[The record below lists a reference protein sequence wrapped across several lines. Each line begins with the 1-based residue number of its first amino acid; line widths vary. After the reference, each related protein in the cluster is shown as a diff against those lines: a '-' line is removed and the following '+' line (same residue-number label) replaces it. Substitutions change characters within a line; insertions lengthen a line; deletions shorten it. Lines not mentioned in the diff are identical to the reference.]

1 MRRKQ
6 VMNELKIVQPLVIAG
21 GFDEIKAKVE
31 KRVNTALNLA
41 VSIENVKE
49 VKKYKAELNKELKA
63 LEDERKRV
71 KAEALKPYNEWEQKY
86 KECVSI
92 PYKEAEQK
100 LKEQING
107 IENLKK
113 EEISNEVKDFFNGY
127 LLTKNEEVQKLAK
140 FEDMN
145 LKILLSSNIKK
156 LKEVCTTYIDNIESD
171 ISIINHQ
178 QYADEIMYE
187 YSQNHNVALAIQN
200 VVARHNVIDKQETVK
215 ETPIEVKTEVKDTY
229 DCTFTIKNA
238 TIEQLQRVKAFFES
252 EEITYEC

>member
-1 MRRKQ
+1 
-6 VMNELKIVQPLVIAG
+6 MNELKIVQPLVITG
-21 GFDEIKAKVE
+21 GFDEIKEKVE

-71 KAEALKPYNEWEQKY
+71 KVEALKPYNDWEQKY

-100 LKEQING
+100 LKGQIME
-107 IENLKK
+107 IEDLKK
-113 EEISNEVKDFFNGY
+113 KEILNEVKDFFHGY
-127 LLTKNEEVQKLAK
+127 LLTKDEEVQKLAK
-140 FEDMN
+140 YEDMN

-156 LKEVCTTYIDNIESD
+156 LRETCTTYIDNVERD
-171 ISIINHQ
+171 ISIINNQ
-178 QYADEIMYE
+178 QYADEVRYE
-187 YSQNHNVALAIQN
+187 YSKCHNVAFAIQN
-200 VVARHNVIDKQETVK
+200 VVARHNVIDKPKETVK
-215 ETPIEVKTEVKDTY
+215 ETPAEVQTKDEVKDTY

-238 TIEQLQRVKAFFES
+238 TIEQLQRVKAFFER
-252 EEITYEC
+252 EGLTYEC

>member
-1 MRRKQ
+1 
-6 VMNELKIVQPLVIAG
+6 MNELKIVQPLVITG

-31 KRVNTALNLA
+31 ERVNTASKLA
-41 VSIENVKE
+41 VSIDNIKE

-71 KAEALKPYNEWEQKY
+71 KAEALKPYNDWEQKY

-100 LKEQING
+100 LKGQITD

-127 LLTKNEEVQKLAK
+127 LLTKSEEVQKLAK
-140 FEDMN
+140 YEDMN

-156 LKEVCTTYIDNIESD
+156 LREICTTYIDNVERD
-171 ISIINHQ
+171 ISIIKNQ
-178 QYADEIMYE
+178 QYADEVLYD
-187 YSQNHNVALAIQN
+187 YSQCHNVAFAIQN
-200 VVARHNVIDKQETVK
+200 VVARHNVIDKPK
-215 ETPIEVKTEVKDTY
+215 ETPAEEKAKVEVKDTF
-229 DCTFTIKNA
+229 DCTFTIKGA
-238 TIEQLQRVKAFFES
+238 TIEQLQRVKTFFER
-252 EEITYEC
+252 EGLKYEC

>member
-1 MRRKQ
+1 
-6 VMNELKIVQPLVIAG
+6 MNELKIVQPLVITG
-21 GFDEIKAKVE
+21 GFDDIKAKVE

-100 LKEQING
+100 LKEQVNE

-113 EEISNEVKDFFNGY
+113 EKITNEVKDFFNGY

-156 LKEVCTTYIDNIESD
+156 LKETCTTYIDNMESD

-187 YSQNHNVALAIQN
+187 YSQNHNVAFAIQN
-200 VVARHNVIDKQETVK
+200 VVARHNVIDKPKETVK
-215 ETPIEVKTEVKDTY
+215 ETPAEVKTEVKDTY
-229 DCTFTIKNA
+229 DCTFTIKGA
-238 TIEQLQRVKAFFES
+238 TIEQLQRVKAFFER
-252 EEITYEC
+252 EGLVYEC